1 MVLAGVLGLSAQE
14 LLIVLLIIIVLFGA
28 SRLAGIGSALG
39 QSIREFRKA
48 ARDPEEEERKRA
60 EEEEERKRAEEA
72 GRSTPAA
79 STVSPPPPPG
89 EYRPGDSVASS
100 GTTGAASRPPEYPG
114 R

>member
-60 EEEEERKRAEEA
+60 EEA

-79 STVSPPPPPG
+79 STVSPPPPG

>member
-60 EEEEERKRAEEA
+60 DEA

>member
-1 MVLAGVLGLSAQE
+1 MAMVLAGVLGLSAQE

-60 EEEEERKRAEEA
+60 EERAEA
-72 GRSTPAA
+72 ARQSSTTAA
-79 STVSPPPPPG
+79 PPPPG
-89 EYRPGDSVASS
+89 EYRPGDSVAGS
-100 GTTGAASRPPEYPG
+100 GTAGAASRPPDFPG

>member
-48 ARDPEEEERKRA
+48 ARDPEEEERKL
-60 EEEEERKRAEEA
+60 AEEA
-72 GRSTPAA
+72 ARSTTA
-79 STVSPPPPPG
+79 STVASPPPG
-89 EYRPGDSVASS
+89 EYRPGDSVTGS
-100 GTTGAASRPPEYPG
+100 GTGGAASRPPDFPG

>member
-1 MVLAGVLGLSAQE
+1 MMVLAGVLGLSAQE

-60 EEEEERKRAEEA
+60 EEA

-79 STVSPPPPPG
+79 STVSPPPPG

>member
-60 EEEEERKRAEEA
+60 EEA